1 MSIRVSGFS
10 HGITNENSQQMVSE
24 TFGFFLFFLSPSR
37 LQRPL
42 SDLINRAMNV
52 TQPRSSGR
60 LMRSVKLRTSVADH
74 AWRSVVLSVIQNL
87 NVSKGLILKRNQRA
101 DKTLGVLFLMG

>member
-24 TFGFFLFFLSPSR
+24 TFGVWLLS
-37 LQRPL
+37 QRPL
-42 SDLINRAMNV
+42 SDLINRTMNV

-60 LMRSVKLRTSVADH
+60 LMRSVKLRTTVTDH

-87 NVSKGLILKRNQRA
+87 NVSKGLILKRNQRV